1 MQKPLDLAVP
11 ICYYSIVDDDYCNDE
26 VIDMSNVETL
36 MQTLRNADTNN
47 GVFRKKDV
55 FALAHPLGFTNLT
68 FLLND
73 DTKVSR
79 GVYNLSGFLNG
90 TQTTVA
96 APRPRKVRVAPVD
109 APENII
115 PMPQRAPIA
124 EIQSAKTVMQAKL
137 EVVVENL
144 VPNKDKTFVPFGFYK
159 DLTKVIE
166 AGVFYPTF
174 ISGLSGN
181 GKTTMVEQA
190 CAALKRECLRV
201 NISVETDED
210 DLIGGNTLVDG
221 NVVYRE
227 GPVLTAMKRGAVLIL
242 DEIDR
247 GSNKLMCL
255 QAILEGKPYFNKKT
269 GETVRPAP
277 GFNVIAT
284 ANTKGRG
291 SDDGKF
297 ISAQI
302 LDDAFLERFAI
313 TVEQEYPSAAVERK
327 IVLNKMA
334 KVGATDE
341 EFATNLVT
349 WAEIIRKTF
358 YDGGIDDLISTRRLE
373 HIVNAFAMF
382 KDRAKAVELCV
393 NRFDSD
399 TKTAFLDLYTKVD
412 AKVDVATMQQPTAP
426 GEGVFDNDEPAF

>member
-1 MQKPLDLAVP
+1 MTATREDLLAA
-11 ICYYSIVDDDYCNDE
+11 
-26 VIDMSNVETL
+26 
-36 MQTLRNADTNN
+36 LRAADTNG

-55 FALAHPLGFTNLT
+55 FAIAHPMGIEKLNW
-68 FLLND
+68 LLSKDN
-73 DTKVSR
+73 VISR
-79 GVYNLSGFLNG
+79 GVYDLSAAMAGV
-90 TQTTVA
+90 TA
-96 APRPRKVRVAPVD
+96 APAP
-109 APENII
+109 AK
-115 PMPQRAPIA
+115 MPQPVA
-124 EIQSAKTVMQAKL
+124 EIVSKPVAKTLMQAKL
-137 EVVVENL
+137 EVTVDNL
-144 VPNKDKTFVPFGFYK
+144 VPRADPTYVPFGFYK
-159 DLTKVIE
+159 DLIKVLKSE
-166 AGVFYPTF
+166 NFYPTF

-190 CAALKRECLRV
+190 CAKLKREVMRV

-227 GPVLTAMKRGAVLIL
+227 GPVLTAMKRGAILIL

-247 GSNKLMCL
+247 GSNKLMCM

-269 GETVRPAP
+269 GETVYPAK

-284 ANTKGRG
+284 ANTKGKG

-313 TVEQEYPSAAVERK
+313 TVEQEYPSAKVEK
-327 IVLNKMA
+327 QIIMNKMEKA
-334 KVGATDE
+334 GAIDE
-341 EFATNLVT
+341 EFADNLVT

-373 HIVNAFAMF
+373 HIVNAYAMF
-382 KDRAKAVELCV
+382 KSRNKAVELCV
-393 NRFDSD
+393 NRFDAD
-399 TKTAFLDLYTKVD
+399 TKSAFLDLYSKVD
-412 AKVDVATMQQPTAP
+412 AKVDLAPTEDA
-426 GEGVFDNDEPAF
+426 NDDKFFEETPF

>member
-1 MQKPLDLAVP
+1 M
-11 ICYYSIVDDDYCNDE
+11 INTRE
-26 VIDMSNVETL
+26 DMLSA
-36 MQTLRNADTNN
+36 LRAADTNG

-55 FALAHPLGFTNLT
+55 IAVSNSLGLKSRIA
-68 FLLND
+68 D
-73 DTKVSR
+73 KIMEEGEKISR
-79 GVYNLSGFLNG
+79 GVYDLS
-90 TQTTVA
+90 A
-96 APRPRKVRVAPVD
+96 AMVGVTAKPAPVMSQ
-109 APENII
+109 PV
-115 PMPQRAPIA
+115 A
-124 EIQSAKTVMQAKL
+124 EITSKPVAKTVMQPKL
-137 EVVVENL
+137 EVIIDNL
-144 VPNKDKTFVPFGFYK
+144 VPRLDTTYVPFGFYT
-159 DLTKVIE
+159 DLIKVLKAE
-166 AGVFYPTF
+166 AFYPTF

-190 CAALKRECLRV
+190 CAKLKRECLRV

-227 GPVLTAMKRGAVLIL
+227 GPVLTAMKRGAILIL

-247 GSNKLMCL
+247 GSNKLMCI

-269 GETVRPAP
+269 GETVFPAK

-313 TVEQEYPSAAVERK
+313 TVEQEYPSAKVEKK
-327 IVLNKMA
+327 IVMNKMEKA
-334 KVGATDE
+334 GAIDE
-341 EFATNLVT
+341 EFADNLVT

-382 KDRAKAVELCV
+382 KSRQKAVELCV
-393 NRFDSD
+393 NRFDGD
-399 TKTAFLDLYTKVD
+399 TKSAFLDLYSKVD
-412 AKVDVATMQQPTAP
+412 AKIDTGPT
-426 GEGVFDNDEPAF
+426 DNVNEDAFFEETPF

>member
-1 MQKPLDLAVP
+1 MFVYEKGDFVMTIGTREDLLAA
-11 ICYYSIVDDDYCNDE
+11 
-26 VIDMSNVETL
+26 
-36 MQTLRNADTNN
+36 LRAADTNG

-55 FALAHPLGFTNLT
+55 FAIAHPMGIEKLNW
-68 FLLND
+68 LLSKENV
-73 DTKVSR
+73 VSR
-79 GVYNLSGFLNG
+79 GVYDLS
-90 TQTTVA
+90 A
-96 APRPRKVRVAPVD
+96 AMSGISAMPAK
-109 APENII
+109 
-115 PMPQRAPIA
+115 MPQPVA
-124 EIQSAKTVMQAKL
+124 EIVSKPVAKIVTQAKM
-137 EVVVENL
+137 EVTVDNL
-144 VPNKDKTFVPFGFYK
+144 VPRLDPTFVPFGFYR
-159 DLTKVIE
+159 DLIKVLKAE
-166 AGVFYPTF
+166 AFYPTF

-190 CAALKRECLRV
+190 CAKLKRECLRV

-227 GPVLTAMKRGAVLIL
+227 GPVLTAMKRGAILIL

-247 GSNKLMCL
+247 GSNKMMCL

-269 GETVRPAP
+269 GETVFPAK

-313 TVEQEYPSAAVERK
+313 TVEQEYPSAK
-327 IVLNKMA
+327 IEKQIVMNKME
-334 KVGATDE
+334 KVSAIDE
-341 EFATNLVT
+341 EFADNLVT

-382 KDRAKAVELCV
+382 KSRQKAVELCV
-393 NRFDSD
+393 NRFDAD
-399 TKTAFLDLYTKVD
+399 TKSAFLDLYTKVD
-412 AKVDVATMQQPTAP
+412 AKIETGPTDDVN
-426 GEGVFDNDEPAF
+426 EDAFFEETPF

>member
-1 MQKPLDLAVP
+1 MTATREDLLAALRAV
-11 ICYYSIVDDDYCNDE
+11 
-26 VIDMSNVETL
+26 
-36 MQTLRNADTNN
+36 DTN
-47 GVFRKKDV
+47 GGKFRKKDV
-55 FALAHPLGFTNLT
+55 FAIAHPMGIEKLNW
-68 FLLND
+68 LLSKENV
-73 DTKVSR
+73 VSR
-79 GVYNLSGFLNG
+79 GVYDLS
-90 TQTTVA
+90 A
-96 APRPRKVRVAPVD
+96 AMAGVSAMPAKAPQPV
-109 APENII
+109 
-115 PMPQRAPIA
+115 A
-124 EIQSAKTVMQAKL
+124 EIVTKPTAKIVTQAKM
-137 EVVVENL
+137 EVTVDNL
-144 VPNKDKTFVPFGFYK
+144 VPRLDPTFVPFGFYR
-159 DLTKVIE
+159 DLIKVLKAE
-166 AGVFYPTF
+166 AFYPTF

-190 CAALKRECLRV
+190 CAKLKRECLRV

-227 GPVLTAMKRGAVLIL
+227 GPVLTAMKRGAILIL

-247 GSNKLMCL
+247 GSNKMMCL

-269 GETVRPAP
+269 GETIFPAK

-313 TVEQEYPSAAVERK
+313 TVEQEYPSAK
-327 IVLNKMA
+327 IEKQIVMNKME
-334 KVGATDE
+334 KVAAVDE
-341 EFATNLVT
+341 EFADNLVT

-382 KDRAKAVELCV
+382 KSRQKAVELCV
-393 NRFDSD
+393 NRFDAD
-399 TKTAFLDLYTKVD
+399 TKSAFLDLYTKVD
-412 AKVDVATMQQPTAP
+412 AKIDTAP
-426 GEGVFDNDEPAF
+426 AADANEDKFFEETPF